1 MIKYFTIQTQI
12 VALKIHISYL
22 NKIEL
27 LFQMLPVFNLIKCS
41 VEFVPHLF
49 ENILVA
55 DTEIK

>member
-22 NKIEL
+22 NKIE